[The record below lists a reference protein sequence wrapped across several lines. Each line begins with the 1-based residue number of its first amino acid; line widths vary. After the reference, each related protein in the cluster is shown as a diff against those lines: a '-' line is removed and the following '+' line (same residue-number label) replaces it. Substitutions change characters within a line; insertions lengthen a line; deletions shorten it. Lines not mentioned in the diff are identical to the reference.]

1 MKLFAGLSRTDYEDV
16 LGAVGALVDE
26 RGWSDISLMEVDEGL
41 IVQVLVKPSLRQAR
55 PHLETYLLTDADLER
70 VQQDALRLRRKKAP
84 PPVSAPPE
92 RVVARLPVGIDLAP
106 AYNDGAIGRE

>member
-41 IVQVLVKPSLRQAR
+41 IVQLLVKPSLRQAR

-84 PPVSAPPE
+84 PPVSAPP
-92 RVVARLPVGIDLAP
+92 RASRRPAPRRHRPCPRLQ
-106 AYNDGAIGRE
+106 